1 MTGGP
6 TRHSPD
12 DAPASAGGGV
22 GMVVAVDGGGSKTD
36 VVALTRDGTIVG
48 RARGA
53 TTSPHLV
60 GLAPAIAL
68 VDSLVR
74 EATDGA
80 AVEQANVYVS
90 GLDLPYEVEAFA
102 ASVAAFDW
110 ASDSTVV
117 ENDLYA
123 LLRAG
128 TSATDAVAV
137 VCGTGI
143 NAIGIRSDGATARF
157 AALGMIS
164 GDWGGGSGLGESAL
178 WHAAR
183 AADGRGPATTLSTL
197 VPTSLGLPS
206 VEAVI
211 HALHF
216 GTLDNAS
223 LTDLPPVIFEAAN
236 AGDAVAASIVDR
248 LAEEIALMAASC
260 IDRLELDRA
269 EIPVVLGGGVLRG
282 RDARLLAGVESL
294 LAVRAPLA
302 RITLVTALPIVGAA
316 LLALESAGATAEA
329 VERARVELEK

>member
-1 MTGGP
+1 MGEVTG
-6 TRHSPD
+6 T
-12 DAPASAGGGV
+12 AGL
-22 GMVVAVDGGGSKTD
+22 VVAVDGGGSKTD
-36 VVALTRDGTIVG
+36 VVALTLDGQIVG
-48 RARGA
+48 RARGT

-60 GLAPAIAL
+60 GVADAAAL

-74 EATDGA
+74 EASAGGRVD
-80 AVEQANVYVS
+80 QANVYLS
-90 GLDLPYEVEAFA
+90 GLDLPDEVEAFA
-102 ASVAAFDW
+102 AAIAPFGW
-110 ASDSTVV
+110 AGGSTVV

-128 TSATDAVAV
+128 TAATDAVAV

-157 AALGMIS
+157 AALGVIS
-164 GDWGGGSGLGESAL
+164 GDWGGGFGLGENAL

-183 AADGRGPATTLSTL
+183 AVDGRGPATTLTTL
-197 VPTSLGLPS
+197 VPTTLGLPT

-216 GTLDNAS
+216 GTLDNAV
-223 LTDLPPVIFEAAN
+223 LADLAPVIFEAAVQ
-236 AGDAVAASIVDR
+236 GDEVAASIVDR

-282 RDARLLAGVESL
+282 RDARLLAGVESI

-302 RITLVTALPIVGAA
+302 RVTLVTAPPIVGAA
-316 LLALESAGATAEA
+316 LLALESAGASAEA
-329 VERARVELEK
+329 VERARAGLES